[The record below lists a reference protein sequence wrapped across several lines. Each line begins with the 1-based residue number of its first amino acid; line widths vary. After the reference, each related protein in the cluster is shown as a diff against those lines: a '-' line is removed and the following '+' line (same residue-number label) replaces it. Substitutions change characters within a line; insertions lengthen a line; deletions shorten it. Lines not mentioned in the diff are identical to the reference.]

1 MGHPRQV
8 PAAQAGSNRRDF
20 FKRAGGAA
28 AALVASVPTPGL
40 SSPQSAEVFAHGVA
54 SGDPLSDRVILWT
67 RVSPTRL
74 DRPARGTWL
83 VARDTALQDLVRSGS
98 FAAKPEQDFTV
109 KIDATGLSPG
119 QTYYYQFSHA
129 GVASPVGRTRT
140 LPVGAVDRLRCAV
153 VSCSNFAAGY
163 FNAYSRVAERADL
176 DLVIHLGDYLYE
188 YGSGQYGTVRPCE
201 PSTELLS
208 LADYRQRHA
217 QYKRD
222 ADAQAMHRQHP
233 VVAIWDD
240 HETANDAWQGGAQN
254 HTEGLEGAWSARKA
268 AALQAY
274 DEWMPTRQ
282 VDKTD
287 PSKSQRSLA
296 FGDLMNLILLEE
308 RLSAR
313 SQQLEATIP
322 TLLGPAFAQTDA
334 FADPNRSLLGTS
346 QEAWLTKQLR
356 RTGTRWKMLGQGVM
370 FAQLKAV
377 GAPLAQ
383 GGGLFL
389 NSDQWDGYQ
398 PARDRLYKVI
408 RGQDGGKP
416 VRNLVVL
423 TGDIHSSWAAD
434 LCQDPNNPDL
444 SSGGYDPSSGQGAVA
459 VEFVGTSV
467 TSPGLDD
474 PQGTTTAYLR
484 SQNPHFKYVNL
495 DQRGYMLLDIS
506 HSRVVCEWWHVATVA
521 QVDVRQ
527 TMAAAFQVRDG
538 VGHLEA
544 ATQTAA
550 RINPP
555 ALAP

>member
-1 MGHPRQV
+1 
-8 PAAQAGSNRRDF
+8 
-20 FKRAGGAA
+20 
-28 AALVASVPTPGL
+28 L
-40 SSPQSAEVFAHGVA
+40 SA
-54 SGDPLSDRVILWT
+54 
-67 RVSPTRL
+67 
-74 DRPARGTWL
+74 
-83 VARDTALQDLVRSGS
+83 
-98 FAAKPEQDFTV
+98 
-109 KIDATGLSPG
+109 G

-140 LPVGAVDRLRCAV
+140 LPVGAVDRLRCSV

-188 YGSGQYGTVRPCE
+188 YGSSQYGTVRPCE

-240 HETANDAWQGGAQN
+240 HETANDAWEGGAQN

-274 DEWMPTRQ
+274 YEWMPTRQ

-356 RTGTRWKMLGQGVM
+356 RTGTRWKMLGQSVM

-423 TGDIHSSWAAD
+423 TGDIHRSWAAD

-506 HSRVVCEWWHVATVA
+506 HSRVVCEWWHVATVT
-521 QVDVRQ
+521 QVDARQ
-527 TMAAAFQVRDG
+527 TMAAAFQVLDG

-544 ATQTAA
+544 ATQTASK
-550 RINPP
+550 INPP

>member
-1 MGHPRQV
+1 MAAGF
-8 PAAQAGSNRRDF
+8 PALGLPASTSN
-20 FKRAGGAA
+20 
-28 AALVASVPTPGL
+28 T
-40 SSPQSAEVFAHGVA
+40 VFAHGVA

-83 VARDTALQDLVRSGS
+83 VARDTALQDIVRSGS
-98 FAAKPEQDFTV
+98 FASKPEQDFTV
-109 KIDATGLSPG
+109 KIDATGLQPG
-119 QTYYYQFSHA
+119 QTYYYQFKHS
-129 GVASPVGRTRT
+129 GTASPIGRTRT

-163 FNAYSRVAERADL
+163 FNAYARLAERADL

-188 YGSGQYGTVRPCE
+188 YGSGQYGSVRACE
-201 PSTELLS
+201 PGTELLS
-208 LADYRQRHA
+208 LSDYRQRHA

-240 HETANDAWQGGAQN
+240 HEMANDAWQGGAQN
-254 HTEGLEGAWSARKA
+254 HTEGLEGPWSARKD

-274 DEWMPTRQ
+274 LEWMPVRQ
-282 VDKTD
+282 VDRTD

-296 FGDLMNLILLEE
+296 FGDLISLILLEG

-346 QEAWLTKQLR
+346 QESWLTKQLR

-377 GAPLAQ
+377 GDTLAQ

-474 PQGTTTAYLR
+474 PKGTTTAYMR

-521 QVDVRQ
+521 QVDARQ

-544 ATQTAA
+544 AAQTAS
-550 RINPP
+550 RNNPP

>member
-1 MGHPRQV
+1 MGRPRQP
-8 PAAQAGSNRRDF
+8 PAARATPPRRAF
-20 FKRAGGAA
+20 FKRSGGAA
-28 AALVASVPTPGL
+28 LAMAAGLPALGLQASTGDT
-40 SSPQSAEVFAHGVA
+40 VFAHGVA

-74 DRPARGTWL
+74 DRPARGTW
-83 VARDTALQDLVRSGS
+83 VMARDTALQDIVRSGS

-109 KIDATGLSPG
+109 KIDATGLQPG
-119 QTYYYQFSHA
+119 QTYYYQFNHA
-129 GVASPVGRTRT
+129 GSASPIGRSRT

-153 VSCSNFAAGY
+153 VSCSNLAAGY
-163 FNAYSRVAERADL
+163 FNAYARLAERPDL
-176 DLVIHLGDYLYE
+176 DVVIHLGDYLYE
-188 YGSGQYGTVRPCE
+188 YGSGQYGSVRPCE

-208 LADYRQRHA
+208 LSDYRQRHA

-240 HETANDAWQGGAQN
+240 HEIANDAWQGGAQN
-254 HTEGLEGAWSARKA
+254 HTEGLEGPWSARKA

-274 DEWMPTRQ
+274 IEWMPVRQ

-296 FGDLMNLILLEE
+296 FGDLMSLILLEG

-313 SQQLEATIP
+313 SQALEATIP
-322 TLLGPAFAQTDA
+322 TLLGPAFAQTGG
-334 FADPNRSLLGTS
+334 FADPARTLLGAS
-346 QEAWLTKQLR
+346 QKAWLTKQLR
-356 RTGTRWKMLGQGVM
+356 RPAGRWKLLGQGVM

-377 GAPLAQ
+377 GDTLAQ
-383 GGGLFL
+383 GGGLYL

-416 VRNLVVL
+416 VRNMVVL

-444 SSGGYDPSSGQGAVA
+444 SSGGYDPSSGQGSVA

-474 PQGTTTAYLR
+474 PQGSTTAYLR

-495 DQRGYMLLDIS
+495 DQRGYMLLDIT

-521 QVDVRQ
+521 QADVRQ
-527 TMAAAFQVRDG
+527 NLAAAFQVRDG
-538 VGHLEA
+538 MAHLEA
-544 ATQTAA
+544 ASPSAA